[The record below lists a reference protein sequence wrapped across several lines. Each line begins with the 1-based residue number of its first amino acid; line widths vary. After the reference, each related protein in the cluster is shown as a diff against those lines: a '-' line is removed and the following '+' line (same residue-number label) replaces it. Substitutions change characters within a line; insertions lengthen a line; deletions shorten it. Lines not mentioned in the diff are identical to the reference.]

1 MVSSSIFLQMRY
13 ISKKNRK
20 PRKRGLEG
28 DQLGKEHKE
37 SFIRKVLDTV
47 ANTIYIYDIEEKRFV
62 YVNEFS
68 RQSLGYEPSEIEAF
82 GDEFFYKI
90 MDPDF
95 VHLKSDHFREILEL
109 KDGEVKVTNTKLR
122 HSDGS
127 WRWFI
132 LKESV
137 FNRNDVGG
145 VKEVTGTITDVTEK
159 KDTEK
164 QLKRSLNFIDKV
176 INSSPFDVFVYDVQE
191 EKNIFVNDNVV
202 NTLGY
207 SAKEVQDMGTAFL
220 TKVIYPGDLEIF
232 NKNHAKLKELGQ
244 STTTFELRVV
254 ASDGT
259 VKWLNNNI
267 SVFSKDDHGRIKEVI
282 GIARDITEKK
292 EAEEYLRDNIH
303 FVNKI
308 TETIPNYI
316 FVEDVVEDK
325 LIFSNRSLLEDF
337 GYVEKFEDPMNVF
350 WKIIHPDDLPILIKI
365 KSELK
370 YMGDETLKGEFRLRL
385 ADGSWRWVHTVLS
398 AFKKNTSGEVIQV
411 IASSLDIT
419 ERKEAEL
426 KLQESQHFIQSI
438 LDTSPNSIYVYDLEK
453 RSNIFS
459 AGSPGGDLGYPS
471 DYFESLGDNFMPV
484 LLHTD
489 DYEKNFKH
497 WEDLKTM
504 KNGEVKSVEGRL
516 KHADESWRWF
526 HLRHSVFKRNDK
538 GQVIQVIGIATDITD
553 LKKTENQLEESK
565 SFITKIMEANPNV
578 VIIHEL
584 KTQTP
589 IYINRYVEE
598 VLGYTPEEV
607 LAMGEDAFKTLIHP
621 DDQSKILKHLEEF
634 DSADFDTSR
643 SIEYRARDKQGNWHW
658 GLSKDSVF
666 ERDSEG
672 KVTKIIAAATEI
684 TDRKKIEEEIKRLNT
699 SLEEIV
705 EKRTRE
711 LRRNQ
716 ERLEHR
722 EKQLRIITNSVPALI
737 SYLDTDFKYVFANN
751 HYYKVFNIEGT
762 IRGKH
767 IIEVLGEANFKSISP
782 MIQRAL
788 GGDEVSFENNFY
800 NKNNE
805 KVYYKLNYIPDSDS
819 RGEMKGIIIMGIDLT
834 DRYNYEKSLEE
845 RNDEL
850 VKINSEL
857 DNFIYTAS
865 HDLKS
870 PIVNMEGLLKS
881 LLEEANQHCKGD
893 INEMLNFVALS
904 VEKLKKT
911 IEELSEISK
920 IQKGTENY
928 EERIEIED
936 IIKDFTVEYSE
947 QIKSSQAVIS
957 SDLTVSSVKFSR
969 KNFRS
974 VIYNLL
980 SNAIKF
986 RSPERELIISVKS
999 EYTSDNYVK
1008 ITISDN
1014 GMGFDMRK
1022 KDKVFGMFKR
1032 LHTHVEGTGVG
1043 MYIVKRIMENAS
1055 GKIEVESEEGVGTS
1069 FRLYFSRS

>member
-1 MVSSSIFLQMRY
+1 MRY
-13 ISKKNRK
+13 ISRKNRK
-20 PRKRGLEG
+20 PRKRGLGGE
-28 DQLGKEHKE
+28 QLGKEHKE

-137 FNRNDVGG
+137 FDRNDVGG

-176 INSSPFDVFVYDVQE
+176 VNSSPFDVFVYDVQE
-191 EKNIFVNDNVV
+191 ERNIFVNDNVIK
-202 NTLGY
+202 TLGY
-207 SAKEVQDMGTAFL
+207 SAKEVQEMGSGFL

-232 NKNHAKLKELGQ
+232 NKSHTKLNESGQ
-244 STTTFELRVV
+244 SAATFELRVV

-259 VKWLNNNI
+259 VKWLNINI

-316 FVEDVVEDK
+316 FVEDVVADK

-370 YMGDETLKGEFRLRL
+370 YMGDETLKGEFRLRH
-385 ADGSWRWVHTVLS
+385 ANGSWRWVHTVLS

-459 AGSPGGDLGYPS
+459 AGSPGDDLGYPS

-484 LLHTD
+484 LLHPD

-497 WEDLKTM
+497 WEELKTM
-504 KNGEVKSVEGRL
+504 KSGDVKSVEGRL

-538 GQVIQVIGIATDITD
+538 GEVIQVIGIATDITD

-607 LAMGEDAFKTLIHP
+607 LAMREDAFKTLIHP
-621 DDQSKILKHLEEF
+621 DDQPKILKHLEEF
-634 DSADFDTSR
+634 ASADFDTSK
-643 SIEYRARDKQGNWHW
+643 SIEYRAKDKQGNWHW
-658 GLSKDSVF
+658 GLSRDSAF

-737 SYLDTDFKYVFANN
+737 SYLDTDLKYVFANN
-751 HYYKVFNIEGT
+751 HYYKVFNIDGT

-767 IIEVLGEANFKSISP
+767 ITEVLGENNYNNISA
-782 MIQRAL
+782 MLNRAL
-788 GGDEVSFENNFY
+788 AGEEVTFENNFS

-805 KVYYKLNYIPDSDS
+805 KVYYKLSYIPDLDNT
-819 RGEMKGIIIMGIDLT
+819 GELKGLIIMGTDLT
-834 DRYNYEKSLEE
+834 DRYSYEKSLEE
-845 RNDEL
+845 RNVEL

-881 LLEEANQHCKGD
+881 LLEEASQQCKGD
-893 INEMLNFVALS
+893 INEMLNFVSLS

-920 IQKGTENY
+920 IQKGTESY
-928 EERIEIED
+928 EERIDVAEI
-936 IIKDFTVEYSE
+936 IRDFKVEYSE
-947 QIKSSQAVIS
+947 QIKSSQAVIF

-986 RSPERELIISVKS
+986 RSQERTPIISVRS

-1043 MYIVKRIMENAS
+1043 MYIVKRIMENGS
-1055 GKIEVESEEGVGTS
+1055 GKIEVESEEGVGTT
-1069 FRLYFSRS
+1069 FRLYFPIG

>member
-1 MVSSSIFLQMRY
+1 MKY
-13 ISKKNRK
+13 ISRKNRK
-20 PRKRGLEG
+20 PRKRGLGE
-28 DQLGKEHKE
+28 DQLGKEHKAA
-37 SFIRKVLDTV
+37 FIRKILGTV
-47 ANTIYIYDIEEKRFV
+47 ANTIYIYDIEERRFV
-62 YVNEFS
+62 FVNEFS
-68 RQSLGYEPSEIEAF
+68 KQSLGYEPSEIEAF

-95 VHLKSDHFREILEL
+95 VHLKSDHFKEILEL

-122 HSDGS
+122 HADGS

-137 FNRNDVGG
+137 FNRNEVGS
-145 VKEVTGTITDVTEK
+145 VKQVTGTITDVTEK
-159 KDTEK
+159 KETEK

-176 INSSPFDVFVYDVQE
+176 MNSSPFDVFVYDVLE
-191 EKNIFVNDNVV
+191 ERNIFVNNNVI

-207 SAKEVQDMGTAFL
+207 SAKEVQEMGIDFL
-220 TKVIYPGDLEIF
+220 QKIVYSDDLEFF
-232 NKNHAKLKELGQ
+232 NKKHTELREMSQ
-244 STTTFELRVV
+244 NAINTFEFRVV
-254 ASDGT
+254 SSNGT
-259 VKWLNNNI
+259 VKWLNNQI
-267 SVFSKDDHGRIKEVI
+267 SVFSRDEWGRVKEVI
-282 GIARDITEKK
+282 GVARDITEKK
-292 EAEEYLRDNIH
+292 EAEEYLRNNIH

-316 FVEDVVEDK
+316 FVEDVVSDT
-325 LIFSNRSLLEDF
+325 LIFSNRSILEDL
-337 GYVEKFEDPMNVF
+337 GYVEDFKDPMNVF
-350 WKIIHPDDLPILIKI
+350 WKIIHPDDEPILTRIRTG
-365 KSELK
+365 LK
-370 YMGDETLKGEFRLRL
+370 YMGDETLKAEFRLL
-385 ADGSWRWVHTVLS
+385 HSDGSWRWIHVVVS
-398 AFKKNTSGEVIQV
+398 AFKKDLSGNVVQI

-426 KLQESQHFIQSI
+426 NLQESQHFVQSI

-459 AGSPGGDLGYPS
+459 TRSPGGDLGYPS
-471 DYFESLGDNFMPV
+471 EYFKGLADNFMTA
-484 LLHTD
+484 LLHPGD
-489 DYEKNFKH
+489 FEKHFKH
-497 WEDLKTM
+497 WEELKTLN
-504 KNGEVKSVEGRL
+504 NGEVKSVEGRIR
-516 KHADESWRWF
+516 HADGSWRWY
-526 HLRHSVFKRNDK
+526 HLRHSVFKRNED
-538 GQVIQVIGIATDITD
+538 GQVVQVIGIATDITN
-553 LKKTENQLEESK
+553 LKKTENQLEESRA
-565 SFITKIMEANPNV
+565 FITKIMEANPNV

-584 KTQTP
+584 QTQTP

-598 VLGYTPEEV
+598 VLGYTSEEI
-607 LAMGEDAFKTLIHP
+607 LAMGQNAFRLLIHP
-621 DDQSKILKHLEEF
+621 DDQPKILKHLEEF
-634 DSADFDTSR
+634 ASAGFETSK

-672 KVTKIIAAATEI
+672 KVIKIIAAATEI

-705 EKRTRE
+705 EERTRE

-716 ERLEHR
+716 ERLQHR

-737 SYLDTDFKYVFANN
+737 SYLDTDLKYVFANS
-751 HYYKVFNIEGT
+751 HYYKIFKINGSVN
-762 IRGKH
+762 GKH
-767 IIEVLGEANFKSISP
+767 IRDVLGEENYNNVLP
-782 MIQRAL
+782 MLQRAL
-788 GGDEVSFENNFY
+788 AGEEVNFENNFN

-805 KVYYKLNYIPDSDS
+805 KVYYKLSYIPDSDI
-819 RGEMKGIIIMGIDLT
+819 RGEVKGFIVMGTDLT
-834 DRYNYEKSLEE
+834 DRYNYERSLEE
-845 RNDEL
+845 RNVEL
-850 VKINSEL
+850 IKINSEL

-881 LLEEANQHCKGD
+881 LLEEANQQCKGD
-893 INEMLNFVALS
+893 INEMLNFVVLS

-928 EERIEIED
+928 EERIEIEE
-936 IIKDFTVEYSE
+936 IIRDFKVEYSE
-947 QIKSSQAVIS
+947 QIKSSQAEIS
-957 SDLTVSSVKFSR
+957 SDLSISSIRFSR

-986 RSPERELIISVKS
+986 RSPERTPIISVRS
-999 EYTSDNYVK
+999 ESTSDNYVL

-1014 GMGFDMRK
+1014 GMGFDMSK

-1055 GKIEVESEEGVGTS
+1055 GKIEVESEEGKGTS
-1069 FRLYFSRS
+1069 FRLYFPTT

>member
-1 MVSSSIFLQMRY
+1 MGYLSR
-13 ISKKNRK
+13 KNRK
-20 PRKRGLEG
+20 SRKRRLAE
-28 DQLGKEHKE
+28 DQLRNDNKGA
-37 SFIRKVLDTV
+37 FIQKLLDTV
-47 ANTIYIYDIEEKRFV
+47 ANTIYIFDIEERRFV

-68 RQSLGYEPSEIEAF
+68 RQSLGYKPSEIKAF

-95 VHLKSDHFREILEL
+95 VHLKSDHFNEILDL

-137 FNRNDVGG
+137 FDRNEFGG
-145 VKEVTGTITDVTEK
+145 VKQVTGTITDVTEK
-159 KDTEK
+159 KETEQ

-176 INSSPFDVFVYDVQE
+176 MNSSPFDVFVYDVQE
-191 EKNIFVNDNVV
+191 EKNIFVNDNVIK
-202 NTLGY
+202 TLGY
-207 SAKEVQDMGTAFL
+207 TAKEVQEMGVSFL
-220 TKVIYPGDLEIF
+220 TKVIYPGDQEVF
-232 NKNHAKLKELGQ
+232 NKNHAKLNDLAQ
-244 STTTFELRVV
+244 NVTTTFELRVV

-259 VKWLNNNI
+259 VKWLNNQI
-267 SVFSKDDHGRIKEVI
+267 SVFSRDEQGRVKEII

-303 FVNKI
+303 FINKI

-316 FVEDVVEDK
+316 FVEDVVSDK

-350 WKIIHPDDLPILIKI
+350 WKIIHPDDLPILTHI
-365 KSELK
+365 KSGLK
-370 YMGDETLKGEFRLRL
+370 YMGDEILKGEFRLRH

-438 LDTSPNSIYVYDLEK
+438 LDTSPNSIYVYDLET
-453 RSNIFS
+453 RSNIYS
-459 AGSPGGDLGYPS
+459 TSSPGEDLGYPS
-471 DYFESLGDNFMPV
+471 DYIKGLGNNFMAV
-484 LLHTD
+484 LLHPD
-489 DYEKNFKH
+489 DFEQNFKH
-497 WEDLKTM
+497 WEELKTM

-516 KHADESWRWF
+516 KHADGNWRWY
-526 HLRHSVFKRNDK
+526 HLRHSVFKRNVK
-538 GQVIQVIGIATDITD
+538 EQVVQVIGIATDITN
-553 LKKTENQLEESK
+553 LKKTEHQLEESK

-578 VIIHEL
+578 VIIHEM
-584 KTQTP
+584 KTKTP

-598 VLGYTPEEV
+598 ILGYTPEEI
-607 LAMGEDAFKTLIHP
+607 LSMGEDAFKTLIHP
-621 DDQSKILKHLEEF
+621 DDQPKILKHLEEF
-634 DSADFDTSR
+634 SSVDYDTSK

-666 ERDSEG
+666 EKDSEG

-684 TDRKKIEEEIKRLNT
+684 TDRKKIEEEIKRLNA

-705 EKRTRE
+705 ETRTRE
-711 LRRNQ
+711 LRKNQ
-716 ERLEHR
+716 ERLKHR
-722 EKQLRIITNSVPALI
+722 ERQLRIITNSVPALI
-737 SYLDTDFKYVFANN
+737 SYLDTDLKYVFANN
-751 HYYKVFNIEGT
+751 HYYKVFNIEG
-762 IRGKH
+762 IINGKH
-767 IIEVLGEANFKSISP
+767 ITEVLGEENYNNISA
-782 MIQRAL
+782 MLKRAFA
-788 GGDEVSFENNFY
+788 GEEVTFENNFN

-805 KVYYKLNYIPDSDS
+805 KVYYKLSYIPDLDNK
-819 RGEMKGIIIMGIDLT
+819 GELKGIIIMGSDLT

-845 RNDEL
+845 RNVEL

-881 LLEEANQHCKGD
+881 LLEEANQQCKGD

-947 QIKSSQAVIS
+947 QIKSSQVKIS
-957 SDLTVSSVKFSR
+957 TDLTVSSIKFSQ

-974 VIYNLL
+974 LFYNLL

-986 RSPERELIISVKS
+986 RSPERLPIISIRS
-999 EYTSDNYVK
+999 EYTSNNYVK

-1055 GKIEVESEEGVGTS
+1055 GKIEVDSKEGIGTS
-1069 FRLYFSRS
+1069 FRLYFPIV